1 MLSKYAFVNPLKYK
15 KGNTIFNAF
24 QSILDHSKRKP
35 KKIWVDQ
42 CSESYNTHFK
52 TWLKDN
58 SIEMYSTHKEG
69 KFVVAE
75 RFIRTLKNKIYKR
88 MTTNVY
94 FDVLDNIV
102 DKYHNK
108 EDFNEKILNLK

>member
-1 MLSKYAFVNPLKYK
+1 
-15 KGNTIFNAF
+15 
-24 QSILDHSKRKP
+24 
-35 KKIWVDQ
+35 
-42 CSESYNTHFK
+42 
-52 TWLKDN
+52 
-58 SIEMYSTHKEG
+58 
-69 KFVVAE
+69 
-75 RFIRTLKNKIYKR
+75 